1 MEKIWSNRKMK
12 LHKIDTNTITMA
24 QEGLHSLSELLLG
37 LGNVVGQADSKLVVD
52 AKGVLRVQGDTSTI
66 IKGNLGIGV
75 SNIPDDLSLETER
88 PVKFQ
93 GKKFEVGNKIPT
105 IGLYNKGDIVWDDDP
120 KPNGILGWICI
131 RTGTPGEWRTF
142 GTIGA

>member
-1 MEKIWSNRKMK
+1 MK

-24 QEGLHSLSELLLG
+24 KEGLNSLSELLLG
-37 LGNVVGQADSKLVVD
+37 LGNVVGQEDSKLVVD
-52 AKGVLRVQGDTSTI
+52 AKGVLRIQGNTSTI

>member
-1 MEKIWSNRKMK
+1 MK

-24 QEGLHSLSELLLG
+24 KEGLNSLSELLLG
-37 LGNVVGQADSKLVVD
+37 LGNVVGQEDSKLVVD
-52 AKGVLRVQGDTSTI
+52 AKGVLRIQGDTSTI

-105 IGLYNKGDIVWDDDP
+105 IGLYNKGDIVWNDDP

>member
-1 MEKIWSNRKMK
+1 MK

-24 QEGLHSLSELLLG
+24 KEGLNSLSELILG
-37 LGNVVGQADSKLVVD
+37 LGNVVGQEDSKLVVD
-52 AKGVLRVQGDTSTI
+52 AKGVLRIQGDTSTI

-75 SNIPDDLSLETER
+75 SNVPDDLSLETER

>member
-1 MEKIWSNRKMK
+1 MK

-24 QEGLHSLSELLLG
+24 KEGLNSLSELILG
-37 LGNVVGQADSKLVVD
+37 LGNVVGQEDSELVVD
-52 AKGVLRVQGDTSTI
+52 AKGVLRIQGDTSTI

-75 SNIPDDLSLETER
+75 SNVPDDLSLETER

>member
-1 MEKIWSNRKMK
+1 MK

-24 QEGLHSLSELLLG
+24 KEGLNSLSELLLG
-37 LGNVVGQADSKLVVD
+37 LGNIVGQTDSKLVVD
-52 AKGVLRVQGDTSTI
+52 AEGTLRIQGDKSTI

-75 SNIPDDLSLETER
+75 SNVPDDLSLETER

>member
-1 MEKIWSNRKMK
+1 MK

-24 QEGLHSLSELLLG
+24 KEGLNSLSELILG
-37 LGNVVGQADSKLVVD
+37 LGNVVGQEDSKLVVD
-52 AKGVLRVQGDTSTI
+52 AKGVLRIQGDTSTI

-75 SNIPDDLSLETER
+75 SNVPDDLSLETER

-105 IGLYNKGDIVWDDDP
+105 IGLYNKGDSVWDDDP

>member
-1 MEKIWSNRKMK
+1 MEKIQSNRKMK

-24 QEGLHSLSELLLG
+24 KEGLNSLSELLLG
-37 LGNVVGQADSKLVVD
+37 LGNVVGQEDSKLVVD
-52 AKGVLRVQGDTSTI
+52 AKGVLRIQGDTSTI

>member
-1 MEKIWSNRKMK
+1 MK
-12 LHKIDTNTITMA
+12 LHKIDTKTITMA
-24 QEGLHSLSELLLG
+24 KEGLNSLSDLLLG
-37 LGNVVGQADSKLVVD
+37 LGNVVGQEDSKLVVD
-52 AKGVLRVQGDTSTI
+52 AEGVLRVQGDTSTI

-105 IGLYNKGDIVWDDDP
+105 IGLYNKGDIVWNDDP

>member
-1 MEKIWSNRKMK
+1 MK
-12 LHKIDTNTITMA
+12 LHKIDTKTITMA
-24 QEGLHSLSELLLG
+24 KEGLNSLSELLLG
-37 LGNVVGQADSKLVVD
+37 LGNVVGQEDSKLVVD
-52 AKGVLRVQGDTSTI
+52 AKGVLRIQGNTSTI

>member
-1 MEKIWSNRKMK
+1 MK

-24 QEGLHSLSELLLG
+24 KEGLNSLSELILG
-37 LGNVVGQADSKLVVD
+37 LGNVVGQEDSKLVVD
-52 AKGVLRVQGDTSTI
+52 AKGVLRIQGDTSTI

>member
-1 MEKIWSNRKMK
+1 MK
-12 LHKIDTNTITMA
+12 LHNIDINTITMA
-24 QEGLHSLSELLLG
+24 KEGLNSLSELLLG
-37 LGNVVGQADSKLVVD
+37 LGNIVGQEDSKLVVD
-52 AKGVLRVQGDTSTI
+52 AKGVLRIQGVTSTI

-75 SNIPDDLSLETER
+75 SNVPDDLSLETER

-131 RTGTPGEWRTF
+131 RTGTLGEWRPF

>member
-1 MEKIWSNRKMK
+1 MK

-24 QEGLHSLSELLLG
+24 KEGLNSLSDLLLG
-37 LGNVVGQADSKLVVD
+37 LGNVVGQEDSKLVVD
-52 AKGVLRVQGDTSTI
+52 AKGVLRIQGDTSTI

>member
-1 MEKIWSNRKMK
+1 MK
-12 LHKIDTNTITMA
+12 LHKIDTNTITTA
-24 QEGLHSLSELLLG
+24 KEGLNSLSELLLG
-37 LGNVVGQADSKLVVD
+37 LGNVVGQEDSKLVVD
-52 AKGVLRVQGDTSTI
+52 AKGVLRIQGNTSTI

>member
-1 MEKIWSNRKMK
+1 MK
-12 LHKIDTNTITMA
+12 LHKIDTNTITIA

-37 LGNVVGQADSKLVVD
+37 LGNVVGQADPKLVVD

-142 GTIGA
+142 GNIGA

>member
-1 MEKIWSNRKMK
+1 MK

-24 QEGLHSLSELLLG
+24 KEGLNSLSELILG
-37 LGNVVGQADSKLVVD
+37 LGNVVGEEDSKLVVD
-52 AKGVLRVQGDTSTI
+52 AKGVLRIQGDTSTI

-75 SNIPDDLSLETER
+75 SNVPDDLSLETER

>member
-1 MEKIWSNRKMK
+1 MK

-24 QEGLHSLSELLLG
+24 KEGLNSLSDLLLG
-37 LGNVVGQADSKLVVD
+37 LGNVVGQEDSKLVVD
-52 AKGVLRVQGDTSTI
+52 AEGVLRVQGDTSTI

-105 IGLYNKGDIVWDDDP
+105 IGLYNKGDIVWNDDP

>member
-1 MEKIWSNRKMK
+1 MK

-24 QEGLHSLSELLLG
+24 KEGLNSLSELILG
-37 LGNVVGQADSKLVVD
+37 LGNVVGQEDSKLVVD
-52 AKGVLRVQGDTSTI
+52 AKGVLRIQGDTSTI
-66 IKGNLGIGV
+66 IKGNLGIGG
-75 SNIPDDLSLETER
+75 SNVPDDLSLETER

>member
-1 MEKIWSNRKMK
+1 MK

-24 QEGLHSLSELLLG
+24 KEGLHSLSELILG
-37 LGNVVGQADSKLVVD
+37 LGNVVGQEDSKLVVD
-52 AKGVLRVQGDTSTI
+52 AKGVLRIQGDTSTI

-75 SNIPDDLSLETER
+75 SNVPDDLSLETER

-120 KPNGILGWICI
+120 KPNGTLGWICI

-142 GTIGA
+142 GSIGA

>member
-1 MEKIWSNRKMK
+1 MK

-24 QEGLHSLSELLLG
+24 KEGLNSLSELLLG
-37 LGNVVGQADSKLVVD
+37 LGNVVGQEDSKFVVD
-52 AKGVLRVQGDTSTI
+52 AKGVLRIQGNTSTI

>member
-1 MEKIWSNRKMK
+1 MK

-24 QEGLHSLSELLLG
+24 KEGLNSLSELILG
-37 LGNVVGQADSKLVVD
+37 LGNVVGQEDSKLVVD
-52 AKGVLRVQGDTSTI
+52 AKGVLRIQGDTSTI

-75 SNIPDDLSLETER
+75 SNVPDDLSLETER

-131 RTGTPGEWRTF
+131 RPGTPGEWRTF

>member
-1 MEKIWSNRKMK
+1 MK

-24 QEGLHSLSELLLG
+24 KEGLNSLSELLLG
-37 LGNVVGQADSKLVVD
+37 LGNVVGQEDSKLVVD
-52 AKGVLRVQGDTSTI
+52 AEGVLRVQGDTSTI

-105 IGLYNKGDIVWDDDP
+105 IGLYNKGDIVWNDDP

>member
-1 MEKIWSNRKMK
+1 MK

-105 IGLYNKGDIVWDDDP
+105 IGLYNKGDLVWDDDP

>member
-1 MEKIWSNRKMK
+1 MK
-12 LHKIDTNTITMA
+12 LHKIDINTITMA
-24 QEGLHSLSELLLG
+24 KEGLNGLSELLLG
-37 LGNVVGQADSKLVVD
+37 LGNVVGQPDSKLVVD
-52 AKGVLRVQGDTSTI
+52 ATGTLRVQGEASTI
-66 IKGNLGIGV
+66 ISGNLGIGV

-120 KPNGILGWICI
+120 KPNGTLGWICI

-142 GTIGA
+142 GSIGA

>member
-1 MEKIWSNRKMK
+1 MK
-12 LHKIDTNTITMA
+12 LHNIDINTITMA
-24 QEGLHSLSELLLG
+24 KEGLHSLSELILG
-37 LGNVVGQADSKLVVD
+37 LGNVVGQEDSKLVVD
-52 AKGVLRVQGDTSTI
+52 AKGVLRIQGDTSTI

-75 SNIPDDLSLETER
+75 SNVPDDLSLETER

>member
-1 MEKIWSNRKMK
+1 
-12 LHKIDTNTITMA
+12 MA
-24 QEGLHSLSELLLG
+24 KEGLNSLSDLLLG
-37 LGNVVGQADSKLVVD
+37 LGNVVGQEDSKLVVD
-52 AKGVLRVQGDTSTI
+52 AEGVLRVQGDTSTI

-105 IGLYNKGDIVWDDDP
+105 IGLYNKGDIVWNDDP

>member
-1 MEKIWSNRKMK
+1 MTK
-12 LHKIDTNTITMA
+12 LHKLDIDTISSA
-24 QEGLHSLSELLLG
+24 KEGLNSLSEMLLN
-37 LGNVVGQADSKLVVD
+37 LGNIVGQNDSKLLVD
-52 AKGVLRVQGDTSTI
+52 AKGNLHVKGDTSTI
-66 IKGNLGIGV
+66 INGNLGIGV
-75 SNIPDDLSLETER
+75 SNIPNDLSLETER

-131 RTGTPGEWRTF
+131 RTGTPGEWRPF
-142 GTIGA
+142 GNIGA

>member
-1 MEKIWSNRKMK
+1 MK
-12 LHKIDTNTITMA
+12 LHNIDINTITMA
-24 QEGLHSLSELLLG
+24 KEGLNSLSELILG
-37 LGNVVGQADSKLVVD
+37 LGNVVGQEDSKLVVD
-52 AKGVLRVQGDTSTI
+52 AKGVLRIQGDTSTI

-75 SNIPDDLSLETER
+75 SNVPDDLSLETER